1 MLTSNKTE
9 TTPGLSRIPRSHFLS
24 SPLFILTPVR
34 RSRDRYGFTHL
45 GLSNQA
51 YLSNTF
57 ICNISGALCE
67 PLKRMWPVGFQT
79 YSNRIPWR
87 NHGHPIR
94 NYLHLSLPIWT
105 IICELWYFLSSIPL
119 WPKRMSLMVW
129 STFKVLTDQES
140 KMKVPM
146 TLQVPPYQ
154 SLVTTCH
161 YLVSLC
167 ITHQLQWHVSILNL
181 LKYLQK
187 ARQHFDIIPLFRTKT
202 IHKPKDSKTAPDCS
216 ASSFCRS
223 SLQPDRTARWNAEL
237 QWMTI
242 LPYCNMICYLSTT
255 DSHMI
260 RTDIRI
266 FFSRHSAL
274 DKLL

>member
-119 WPKRMSLMVW
+119 WPQANVSDGLKHLQGANGSRIEDESANDTTSTSLSVTSHYMSLL
-129 STFKVLTDQES
+129 SITTYHS
-140 KMKVPM
+140 SITM
-146 TLQVPPYQ
+146 TR
-154 SLVTTCH
+154 
-161 YLVSLC
+161 
-167 ITHQLQWHVSILNL
+167 LN
-181 LKYLQK
+181 
-187 ARQHFDIIPLFRTKT
+187 
-202 IHKPKDSKTAPDCS
+202 S
-216 ASSFCRS
+216 
-223 SLQPDRTARWNAEL
+223 
-237 QWMTI
+237 
-242 LPYCNMICYLSTT
+242 
-255 DSHMI
+255 
-260 RTDIRI
+260 
-266 FFSRHSAL
+266 
-274 DKLL
+274 